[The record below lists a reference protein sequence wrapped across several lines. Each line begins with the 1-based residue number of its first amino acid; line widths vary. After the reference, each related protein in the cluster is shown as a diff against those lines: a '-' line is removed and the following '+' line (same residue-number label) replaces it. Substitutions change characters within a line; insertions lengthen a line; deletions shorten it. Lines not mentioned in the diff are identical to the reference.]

1 VNPSRLLSA
10 LLQSTSL
17 HFCPSSRSTPDVY
30 LTPVLNATGDHRR
43 PALFNRGVH
52 TLHPLDKMALG
63 FGKKN
68 ASDSSN
74 HSSSP
79 PNEKA
84 ELKSDGI
91 NPYNDYSA
99 DQTTAEHGGSKKFNK
114 PMNRIDR
121 PLTKSI
127 TGDSAMGDSSTD
139 VSVSIGKQMELE
151 ADNAIK
157 YRTCSWQ
164 KVCYGPLFLPIPFL
178 ATSIVCAFLKLVEC
192 LKWDYGAAQC
202 NTAIVLY
209 VSALFKT
216 QKLTCSPDRGSAV
229 LRVHLLGHYVLPVF
243 LLRSRIGAG
252 SDLDFCH
259 RGIGPLHLFDHLV
272 SLTSPKRLITKLTVN
287 QGILHETSRSQGRL

>member
-1 VNPSRLLSA
+1 
-10 LLQSTSL
+10 
-17 HFCPSSRSTPDVY
+17 
-30 LTPVLNATGDHRR
+30 
-43 PALFNRGVH
+43 
-52 TLHPLDKMALG
+52 MALG

-68 ASDSSN
+68 VSDSSN

-84 ELKSDGI
+84 ELKSDGV

-121 PLTKSI
+121 PRTRSI
-127 TGDSAMGDSSTD
+127 AGDSAMGDSSTD

-164 KVCYGPLFLPIPFL
+164 KVCYGPIFYFISPIPSL
-178 ATSIVCAFLKLVEC
+178 AILITCAFLKPVEC
-192 LKWDYGAAQC
+192 LERDYGAAQFK
-202 NTAIVLY
+202 TAIGLY
-209 VSALFKT
+209 AYALFKT
-216 QKLTCSPDRGSAV
+216 QKLTCSSDCGSAV
-229 LRVHLLGHYVLPVF
+229 LRVHLLGHHVLPV
-243 LLRSRIGAG
+243 LLLGSRIGTG
-252 SDLDFCH
+252 TDLDLCH
-259 RGIGPLHLFDHLV
+259 RGIGPLHLSDHLV
-272 SLTSPKRLITKLTVN
+272 SFTSPNRLITKLTLN

>member
-1 VNPSRLLSA
+1 
-10 LLQSTSL
+10 
-17 HFCPSSRSTPDVY
+17 
-30 LTPVLNATGDHRR
+30 
-43 PALFNRGVH
+43 
-52 TLHPLDKMALG
+52 MALG

-164 KVCYGPLFLPIPFL
+164 KVCYGPLFFYPFPLLP
-178 ATSIVCAFLKLVEC
+178 
-192 LKWDYGAAQC
+192 
-202 NTAIVLY
+202 
-209 VSALFKT
+209 
-216 QKLTCSPDRGSAV
+216 
-229 LRVHLLGHYVLPVF
+229 LRSYVLF
-243 LLRSRIGAG
+243 
-252 SDLDFCH
+252 
-259 RGIGPLHLFDHLV
+259 
-272 SLTSPKRLITKLTVN
+272 
-287 QGILHETSRSQGRL
+287 